1 MVRVNTGPTDGDSV
15 SQDRDIPAIL
25 VRHPLPT
32 VEPMTKT
39 LRYPAIAALA
49 ATAVLLSGCTFRL
62 ADPGA
67 DEQKPDTDRETS
79 ISPQE
84 SEKPETE
91 KPDDEE
97 TESPSISVDRQ
108 DAIDAA
114 TTTVACTDTASVD
127 ATGVVVRLEGDC
139 GTVTIGADAAVVI
152 TDDAERIVLTGTG
165 TIVYALEVGSVEI
178 SGDANLVRWTGSS
191 PIVQDSGVA
200 NVVQKDS

>member
-32 VEPMTKT
+32 VEPMTHT
-39 LRYPAIAALA
+39 LRYPAIAVLA

-62 ADPGA
+62 AEPAA

-84 SEKPETE
+84 SEKPEVA
-91 KPDDEE
+91 E
-97 TESPSISVDRQ
+97 TESSSVSVDRQ

-165 TIVYALEVGSVEI
+165 TIVYALEVGSVDI